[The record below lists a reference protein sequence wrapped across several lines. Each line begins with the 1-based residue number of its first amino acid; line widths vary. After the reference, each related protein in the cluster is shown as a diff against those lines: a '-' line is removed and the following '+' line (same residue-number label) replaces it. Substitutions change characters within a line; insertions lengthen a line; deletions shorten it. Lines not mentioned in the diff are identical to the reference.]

1 MLSFRVARYLPLLL
15 LVLAGLIPVRALE
28 VKAQKSGRI
37 LLLETSPIG
46 LQLELGYIHSVEKVP
61 VAGRFQIAEDGRIQ
75 PIETVFASFGAGLPS
90 QETGKKGEGWLL
102 KDESQIQPLE
112 ELSIMVSPETRQVLK
127 IGQLEIRLHEL
138 QHGER
143 IRVRVRKHALVEV
156 IWHHAKP

>member
-1 MLSFRVARYLPLLL
+1 MSFRTARYLPLFL
-15 LVLAGLIPVRALE
+15 LVSAALIPVRVLE

-61 VAGRFQIAEDGRIQ
+61 VLGRFQIAKDGRIQ

-90 QETGKKGEGWLL
+90 QESGKQGEGWLF
-102 KDESQIQPLE
+102 KDESHIQPLE

-143 IRVRVRKHALVEV
+143 IGVRVRKSILAEV
-156 IWHHAKP
+156 IWRHAKP